1 MSVLGTSWFVC
12 VCICL
17 GKYVRKCVCLYQL
30 WQELGKPLGAPPTV
44 PSVDSFVDS
53 VMVRGA
59 SVAILTPAQPRG
71 RQTHTLSEKTTSNSA
86 FKRLQCI
93 AGVQFASSS
102 WFSTVVSYN
111 LNDKLHWQPEGQR
124 SAFG

>member
-1 MSVLGTSWFVC
+1 MC
-12 VCICL
+12 VH
-17 GKYVRKCVCLYQL
+17 KYVYVCLHQL
-30 WQELGKPLGAPPTV
+30 WQELGKPLGALPIV

-59 SVAILTPAQPRG
+59 SVAILTPVQPSG
-71 RQTHTLSEKTTSNSA
+71 RQTNTDTHTHTEKTTSNSA

-102 WFSTVVSYN
+102 
-111 LNDKLHWQPEGQR
+111 R
-124 SAFG
+124 